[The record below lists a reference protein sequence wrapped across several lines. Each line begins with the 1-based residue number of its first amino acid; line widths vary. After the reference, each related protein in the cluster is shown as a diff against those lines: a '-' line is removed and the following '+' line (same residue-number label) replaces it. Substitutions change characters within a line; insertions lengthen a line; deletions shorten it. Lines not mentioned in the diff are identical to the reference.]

1 MERIIGRRTQI
12 VDCREAQGVGIG
24 GGLAQRGTISES
36 ERFDV
41 VAIAMSPSK
50 RHITKPI
57 CEITYGLREQGIR
70 TSVLVLES
78 GSGVPPDSP
87 YGGAPGG
94 TMAGI
99 TEKEI
104 LQIKRFKLAIL
115 HLGGIAGHIVYKART
130 FLRYVDVPAII
141 VCEAPVDYEDF
152 AKVGIIT
159 RLVRPPPDR
168 VECLGVIVDIVTGVV
183 RGVSIQRDKLNEI
196 ILKVKFWLNKIEEDS
211 VKLIGQSIYTSSK

>member
-1 MERIIGRRTQI
+1 MDEAIGRSSQI
-12 VDCREAQGVGIG
+12 VDCREAQGIGEG

-41 VAIAMSPSK
+41 VAVAMSPSK

-78 GSGVPPDSP
+78 GSGVPSDSP

-99 TEKEI
+99 NEKEI
-104 LQIKRFKLAIL
+104 LQIRRYKLAL
-115 HLGGIAGHIVYKART
+115 FHLGGIGGHVVYKAKT
-130 FLRYVDVPAII
+130 FLRYVDIPTII

-159 RLVRPPPDR
+159 RLVRPPPDK
-168 VECLGVIVDIVTGVV
+168 VECLGTIVDIVTGVV
-183 RGVSIQRDKLNEI
+183 RGVSAPRDKLNEI
-196 ILKVKFWLNKIEEDS
+196 VIKVKFWLSKFEGEGMER
-211 VKLIGQSIYTSSK
+211 VK

>member
-1 MERIIGRRTQI
+1 MNRLQDSIGRDVQI
-12 VDCREAQGVGIG
+12 VDCRESMGIGEG

-36 ERFDV
+36 ESFEV

-78 GSGVPPDSP
+78 GTGVPPDSP

-94 TMAGI
+94 SMAGMN
-99 TEKEI
+99 EKEVF
-104 LQIKRFKLAIL
+104 QIRRFKLALI
-115 HLGGIAGHIVYKART
+115 HLGGISGHVVHKAKS
-130 FLRYVDVPAII
+130 FLRYVDIPAIV

-159 RLVRPPPDR
+159 RLVRPPPGK
-168 VECLGVIVDIVTGVV
+168 VECAGVIVDLVTGVV
-183 RGVSIQRDKLNEI
+183 RGVSCPRDKLNEI
-196 ILKVKFWLNKIEEDS
+196 VIKVKFWLSKIDS
-211 VKLIGQSIYTSSK
+211 REVILGRNNVG

>member
-1 MERIIGRRTQI
+1 LDDAIGRSSQI
-12 VDCREAQGVGIG
+12 IDCREAQGIGEG

-41 VAIAMSPSK
+41 VAVAMSPSK

-78 GSGVPPDSP
+78 GSGVPSDSP

-99 TEKEI
+99 NEKEI
-104 LQIKRFKLAIL
+104 LQIRRYKLAL
-115 HLGGIAGHIVYKART
+115 FHLGGIGGHVVYKAKT
-130 FLRYVDVPAII
+130 FLRYVDIPTII

-159 RLVRPPPDR
+159 RLVRPPPDK
-168 VECLGVIVDIVTGVV
+168 VECLGRIVDIVTGVV
-183 RGVSIQRDKLNEI
+183 RGVSAPRDKLNEI
-196 ILKVKFWLNKIEEDS
+196 VIKVKFWL
-211 VKLIGQSIYTSSK
+211 SKFGGEHE